1 VVISGFEPQELLA
14 ALELCKQLLTAGT
27 PRLLNAYGR
36 VVRPAGN
43 GAAQV
48 LMRRVMAPADGP
60 WRGLGAIRSG
70 VLRLRP
76 PYRHLDAAGRFGLG
90 DDEDDS
96 AQAAGSADP
105 GPGPPCHAAAVLQG
119 RCWPSDCPSFGI
131 ACTPERPLGA
141 PMVSSEGACAA
152 YYRYRR

>member
-1 VVISGFEPQELLA
+1 VISGFEPQELLA
-14 ALELCKQLLTAGT
+14 ALELCKQLLTTGT

-70 VLRLRP
+70 VLRLRL
-76 PYRHLDAAGRFGLG
+76 PYRHLDAARRFGLG
-90 DDEDDS
+90 DCGDDEG
-96 AQAAGSADP
+96 QAGSAPPDP
-105 GPGPPCHAAAVLQG
+105 GAPCHAAAVLQG
-119 RCWPSDCPSFGI
+119 RCRPSDCPSFGS
-131 ACTPERPLGA
+131 ACTPQSPLGA
-141 PMVSSEGACAA
+141 PMVSNEGACAA